1 MVRRVACVVAR
12 VGAPRVGSRGPS
24 TPSTRP
30 HPKALPRWTAT
41 EGNERVL
48 SRLALDLGQE
58 PAAPHQAVLKCLK
71 DDRCAD
77 HHTDWDKFLPKRGGC
92 TNNEPTCLNKD
103 GEKVSIKDCCPP
115 ICQQCM
121 K

>member
-1 MVRRVACVVAR
+1 MLIFPRAQ
-12 VGAPRVGSRGPS
+12 VG
-24 TPSTRP
+24 
-30 HPKALPRWTAT
+30 
-41 EGNERVL
+41 
-48 SRLALDLGQE
+48 LA
-58 PAAPHQAVLKCLK
+58 AAPMMQHGSSATDLNRKYGTNEAVLKCLK

-92 TNNEPTCLNKD
+92 INNEPTCLNKD

>member
-1 MVRRVACVVAR
+1 MLIFPRAQ
-12 VGAPRVGSRGPS
+12 VG
-24 TPSTRP
+24 
-30 HPKALPRWTAT
+30 
-41 EGNERVL
+41 
-48 SRLALDLGQE
+48 LA
-58 PAAPHQAVLKCLK
+58 AAPMMQHGSSATDLNRKYGTNEAVLKCLK